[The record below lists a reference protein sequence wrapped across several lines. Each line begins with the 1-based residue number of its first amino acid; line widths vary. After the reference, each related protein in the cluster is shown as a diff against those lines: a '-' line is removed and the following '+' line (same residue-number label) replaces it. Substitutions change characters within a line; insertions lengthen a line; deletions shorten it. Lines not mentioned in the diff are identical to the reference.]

1 MSEFAKRMQE
11 LAAENG
17 DKLVQPM
24 AVIPGESGQTANPP
38 TEPEKAEPAKAEAA
52 APTAEPAKT
61 EPPKAAEG
69 AEPAK
74 AEPPAAAPEV
84 DLSSLPPAIRERL
97 EYAAKV
103 EADLRTYQGRAGALQ
118 RELNK
123 RERELA
129 TLRQSGV
136 QSGHPT
142 QAPLPAPAAP
152 ASSAPA
158 PATPPAT
165 QQSVATEVFASK
177 QWTSLKQEYPE
188 FAVLEQAFG
197 LQEQQIAKLRESAIA
212 SHSSP
217 DLINRLAALETQIR
231 EATERQEEARWAQFE
246 RTYQPEKHVAV
257 IYDEDGAAMAFRNMS
272 PQFAAVWNSLSDD
285 ERAALDWNNPDSLAP
300 VFERVRSYSQTPATP
315 AAAPAPA
322 PARDPSALAG
332 AAAPAL
338 RTQTVARVPSNP
350 AMPYDFQARM
360 RELLEQNG
368 G

>member
-1 MSEFAKRMQE
+1 MSDFASRMKE

-38 TEPEKAEPAKAEAA
+38 AEPEKAEPAKAEAA
-52 APTAEPAKT
+52 TPA
-61 EPPKAAEG
+61 

-74 AEPPAAAPEV
+74 AEPAKGDDGGEPAKVASSAAEEP

-97 EYAAKV
+97 EQASKL

-129 TLRQSGV
+129 SFRQSGV

-142 QAPLPAPAAP
+142 QAPHSAPAAP
-152 ASSAPA
+152 ATSTSA

-165 QQSVATEVFASK
+165 QQSVSAEVFASK

-197 LQEQQIAKLRESAIA
+197 LQEQQIARLRESAIA

-217 DLINRLAALETQIR
+217 DLINRLGALEAQIR
-231 EATERQEEARWAQFE
+231 EATERQEQARWSQFE
-246 RTYQPEKHVAV
+246 RAYQPEKHVAV
-257 IYDEDGAAMAFRNMS
+257 IYDDYGTATAFRNMS
-272 PQFAAVWNSLSDD
+272 PQFASVWNSMTDD
-285 ERAALDWNNPDSLAP
+285 ERAAVDWNDPDSLAP
-300 VFERVRSYSQTPATP
+300 VFDRVRALSQTPATP
-315 AAAPAPA
+315 AAAPTST

-332 AAAPAL
+332 AAAPTL
-338 RTQTVARVPSNP
+338 RTQTVARVPSNSG
-350 AMPYDFQARM
+350 MPYDYQARM